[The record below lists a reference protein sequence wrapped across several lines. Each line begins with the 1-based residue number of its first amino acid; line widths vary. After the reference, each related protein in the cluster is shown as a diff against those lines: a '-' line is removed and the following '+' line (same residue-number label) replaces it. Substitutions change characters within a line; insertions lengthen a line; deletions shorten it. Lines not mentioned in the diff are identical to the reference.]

1 MVDVKTDE
9 TLQHVQNL
17 LAAGNAQK
25 AANILV
31 AAAMNGHVDAL
42 YALALW
48 AVSGDI
54 IPRNLPLA
62 YDLLYRAKIAGHI
75 DAALLHASF
84 TATGTGCSRNWH
96 VALNDIRS
104 LTEKSIFAQKQ
115 SQLLDLM
122 NLDESGNPLE
132 RRDVS
137 LVSGAP
143 KIAIYPELLTCA
155 ECDYITDSGAPY
167 LMPSQVFNPQTGQ
180 LMPHPVRRSLG
191 TMFGVHSEDLVISA
205 INHRIAAV
213 SGTSYAQGEPLQL
226 LQYQSGDEYRP
237 HLDALPNEQNQRVM
251 TAIVYLSDDYEGGE
265 TKFLR
270 TGYSFK
276 GRKGDALLF
285 SNTLPNGQADPLA
298 LHCGLPVVSGTKSI
312 ATRWIRRFPF
322 TYPDPPSV
330 LDKVPRFAN

>member
-1 MVDVKTDE
+1 M
-9 TLQHVQNL
+9 
-17 LAAGNAQK
+17 AAQ
-25 AANILV
+25 ILT
-31 AAAMNGHVDAL
+31 AAAMNGQINAL
-42 YALALW
+42 YELALW

-62 YDLLYRAKIAGHI
+62 YDLLYRAKIAGRV

-104 LTEKSIFAQKQ
+104 LTERSISAQKQ

-132 RRDVS
+132 KRDVS

-155 ECDYITDSGAPY
+155 ECDYITESGAPY
-167 LMPSQVFNPQTGQ
+167 LMPSQVFNSQTGQ
-180 LMPHPVRRSLG
+180 LIPHPVRRSLG

-285 SNTLPNGQADPLA
+285 TNTLPNGQADPLT
-298 LHCGLPVVSGTKSI
+298 LHCGLPVVRGTKSI